1 MRTSSEIG
9 KLAKSL
15 RTKKGM
21 SISEFA
27 DKIGVNKSTVSRYE
41 NGTRKIP
48 MEDIA
53 KFANVL
59 GVKPDYLLL
68 KNQPQQD
75 TLAAHLE
82 GDYTEEELQEILEYA
97 EFVKQKHRNK

>member
-9 KLAKSL
+9 KLVKSL
-15 RTKKGM
+15 RAKKGM

-27 DKIGVNKSTVSRYE
+27 DAIGVNKSTVSRYE
-41 NGTRKIP
+41 NGSRKIP

-53 KFANVL
+53 KFASVL

-68 KNQPQQD
+68 KEQKQEEPQHR
-75 TLAAHLE
+75 AAHLE
-82 GDYTEEELQEILEYA
+82 GELTDDEWQRVLDYADYIRSRR
-97 EFVKQKHRNK
+97 K